1 MERSINQILC
11 ISMCIDITIGE
22 PYITPSSGPGPGPAI
37 TDAEVVSPEL
47 SPPEPEPDVALT
59 VSGT

>member
-1 MERSINQILC
+1 MY
-11 ISMCIDITIGE
+11 IDITIGE
-22 PYITPSSGPGPGPAI
+22 PYITHNPSSSGPGPGPAI
-37 TDAEVVSPEL
+37 TDAEVVSPEF

>member
-1 MERSINQILC
+1 
-11 ISMCIDITIGE
+11 MCIDITIGE